1 MDNYMEMP
9 NKEGKTV
16 WTKKEESKDGSWV
29 ETKVEK
35 VSNGYIKCVTSCY
48 KKEDMWAVDTYTIKQ
63 GLMVKKATEEHPDMK
78 KRKLIIANKAS
89 FTGVFIDEGILNL
102 TGNHKF
108 YILGDKLELI
118 LKLLDFKIMNI
129 IGHYTKYGQDFL
141 DNEAFTYIPDIR
153 KLGITDI
160 TEREFYNLLELTT
173 DELKA
178 LKYTNEEDI

>member
-1 MDNYMEMP
+1 
-9 NKEGKTV
+9 
-16 WTKKEESKDGSWV
+16 
-29 ETKVEK
+29 
-35 VSNGYIKCVTSCY
+35 
-48 KKEDMWAVDTYTIKQ
+48 
-63 GLMVKKATEEHPDMK
+63 MVKKATEEHPDMT

-89 FTGVFIDEGILNL
+89 FNGAFIDEGILNL

-160 TEREFYNLLELTT
+160 TESKFYKLLELTT
-173 DELKA
+173 DEIKA
-178 LKYTNEEDI
+178 LKYTNDEDIDIHDTIEEPEQSITIPKPKRVSKTKIQVQEPVVVEAVIEEPNEPKIKPKRVLKIKSKLVKSD

>member
-1 MDNYMEMP
+1 
-9 NKEGKTV
+9 
-16 WTKKEESKDGSWV
+16 
-29 ETKVEK
+29 
-35 VSNGYIKCVTSCY
+35 
-48 KKEDMWAVDTYTIKQ
+48 
-63 GLMVKKATEEHPDMK
+63 MVKKATEEHPDMK

-89 FTGVFIDEGILNL
+89 FTGAFIDEGILNL

-160 TEREFYNLLELTT
+160 TESEFYKLLELTT
-173 DELKA
+173 DEIKA
-178 LKYTNEEDI
+178 LKYTDEDIEINETIEEPEQSITISKPKRVCKTKTTIESLFSEDTEQKIDSKHINITKKKTIQLKKKNVLKK